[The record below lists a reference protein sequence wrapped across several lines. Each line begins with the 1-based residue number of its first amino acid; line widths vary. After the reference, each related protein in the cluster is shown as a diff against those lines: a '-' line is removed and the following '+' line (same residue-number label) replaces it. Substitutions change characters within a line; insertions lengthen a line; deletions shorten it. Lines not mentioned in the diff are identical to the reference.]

1 MTYDIGNTGPGLG
14 QTQKGYHYIR
24 NVSILAKS
32 WEWQYLPIS
41 KLQLTLVKVKG
52 GNLDRSPWLAKI
64 IIQCIYI
71 YRNH

>member
-32 WEWQYLPIS
+32 WEWQYLAIS
-41 KLQLTLVKVKG
+41 KLQLTLAKVKKRLVG
-52 GNLDRSPWLAKI
+52 S
-64 IIQCIYI
+64 
-71 YRNH
+71 